1 MEGVQLKRKVT
12 LRRKEKPAEFTF
24 TGLLKVKLLWQSS
37 TDLDL
42 CLFFKK
48 KDGEVGGVFSSAF
61 RQKKSDLGSLTEFPY
76 MLHKGDEAEPE
87 AGGESVEQIN
97 IANLNEID
105 TAYVCV
111 LNYGKAIEG
120 EEVNFAH
127 DSGRIEIQSDNGDYF
142 EVVIDAEQ
150 QGHVYHVCSIKNNE
164 GENSVMNEGV
174 VMDLGTAFDKIPG
187 FSLICGNYS
196 AIV

>member
-1 MEGVQLKRKVT
+1 MYGVQLKRKVT
-12 LRRKEKPAEFTF
+12 LRIKEKPAEFTF
-24 TGLLKVKLLWQSS
+24 SGLLKVKLLWQSS

-42 CLFFKK
+42 CMFFKK

-61 RQKKSDLGSLTEFPY
+61 RQKKSDLGSLTEFPF

-97 IANLNEID
+97 VASLNDID

-111 LNYGKAIEG
+111 LNYSKAIDG
-120 EEVNFAH
+120 EEVNFAQ
-127 DSGRIEIQSDNGDYF
+127 DSGRVEIQSDNGDYF
-142 EVVIDAEQ
+142 EVVIDAEE
-150 QGHVYHVCSIKNNE
+150 QGHVYNVCSIKNNN

-174 VMDLGTAFDKIPG
+174 VMDLSTAFDKIPG
-187 FSLICGNYS
+187 FSLICE
-196 AIV
+196 

>member
-120 EEVNFAH
+120 EEVKFAH

-187 FSLICGNYS
+187 FSLICE
-196 AIV
+196 

>member
-42 CLFFKK
+42 CIFFKK

-105 TAYVCV
+105 TAYICV
-111 LNYGKAIEG
+111 LNYCKAIEG

-127 DSGRIEIQSDNGDYF
+127 DSGRIEIMSDNGDYF

-150 QGHVYHVCSIKNNE
+150 QGHVYHVCSIKNHE

-187 FSLICGNYS
+187 FSLICE
-196 AIV
+196 

>member
-42 CLFFKK
+42 CIFFKK

-105 TAYVCV
+105 TAYICV
-111 LNYGKAIEG
+111 LNYGKAIKG

-127 DSGRIEIQSDNGDYF
+127 DSGRIEIMSDNGDYF

-150 QGHVYHVCSIKNNE
+150 QGHVYHVCSIKNHE

-187 FSLICGNYS
+187 FSLICE
-196 AIV
+196 

>member
-42 CLFFKK
+42 CIFFKK
-48 KDGEVGGVFSSAF
+48 KDGDVGGVFSSAF
-61 RQKKSDLGSLTEFPY
+61 RQRKSDLGSLTEFPY
-76 MLHKGDEAEPE
+76 MLHKGDKAEPE

-105 TAYVCV
+105 TAYICV

-127 DSGRIEIQSDNGDYF
+127 DSGRIEIMSDNGDYF

-150 QGHVYHVCSIKNNE
+150 QGHVYHVCSIKNHE

-187 FSLICGNYS
+187 FSLICE
-196 AIV
+196 

>member
-1 MEGVQLKRKVT
+1 MEGIQLKRKVT

-42 CLFFKK
+42 CIFFKK
-48 KDGEVGGVFSSAF
+48 KDGDVGGVFSSAF
-61 RQKKSDLGSLTEFPY
+61 RQRKSDLGSLTEFPY

-105 TAYVCV
+105 TAYICV

-127 DSGRIEIQSDNGDYF
+127 DSGRIEIMSDNGDYF

-150 QGHVYHVCSIKNNE
+150 QGHVYHVCSIKNHK

-174 VMDLGTAFDKIPG
+174 VMDIGTAFDKIPG
-187 FSLICGNYS
+187 FSLICE
-196 AIV
+196 

>member
-12 LRRKEKPAEFTF
+12 LRRKEKPTEFTF

-42 CLFFKK
+42 CIFFKK
-48 KDGEVGGVFSSAF
+48 KDGDVGGVFSSAF
-61 RQKKSDLGSLTEFPY
+61 RQRKSDLGSLTEFPY

-105 TAYVCV
+105 TAYICV

-127 DSGRIEIQSDNGDYF
+127 DSGRIEIMSDNGDYF

-150 QGHVYHVCSIKNNE
+150 QGHVYHVCSIKNHE

-187 FSLICGNYS
+187 FSLICE
-196 AIV
+196 

>member
-1 MEGVQLKRKVT
+1 MAEVQLKRKVV

-61 RQKKSDLGSLTEFPY
+61 RQKKSDLGSLDAFPY
-76 MLHKGDEAEPE
+76 MLHKGDEPEPAE
-87 AGGESVEQIN
+87 GGESVEQIN
-97 IANLNEID
+97 VASLNDID

-111 LNYGKAIEG
+111 LNYSKAIDG
-120 EEVNFAH
+120 EEVNFAQ
-127 DSGRIEIQSDNGDYF
+127 DSGRVEIKSDSGDYF
-142 EVVIDAEQ
+142 EVTIDSET
-150 QGHVYHVCSIKNNE
+150 QGHVYSVCSIKNNN
-164 GENSVMNEGV
+164 GENSVMNEGE

-187 FSLICGNYS
+187 FAMICE
-196 AIV
+196 

>member
-24 TGLLKVKLLWQSS
+24 SGLLKVKLLWQSS

-42 CLFFKK
+42 CIFFKK

-61 RQKKSDLGSLTEFPY
+61 RQKKSDLGSLTEFPF
-76 MLHKGDEAEPE
+76 MLHKGDEAEPGN
-87 AGGESVEQIN
+87 GGESVEQIN
-97 IANLNEID
+97 VASLNEID

-111 LNYGKAIEG
+111 LNYSKAIDG
-120 EEVNFAH
+120 EEVSFSQ
-127 DSGRIEIQSDNGDYF
+127 DSGRVEIQSDNGDYF
-142 EVVIDAEQ
+142 EVLVDASE
-150 QGHVYHVCSIKNNE
+150 QGHVYNVCSIKNND
-164 GENSVMNEGV
+164 GVNSVMNESV

-187 FSLICGNYS
+187 FSLICE
-196 AIV
+196 

>member
-42 CLFFKK
+42 CIFFKR

-61 RQKKSDLGSLTEFPY
+61 RQKRSDLGSLTEFPY

-87 AGGESVEQIN
+87 AGDESVEQVN
-97 IANLNEID
+97 IANLNDIE

-111 LNYGKAIEG
+111 LNYGKAIDG
-120 EEVNFAH
+120 EEINFAQ
-127 DSGRIEIQSDNGDYF
+127 DFGRVEIMSDNGDYF
-142 EVVIDAEQ
+142 EIIIDAEQ
-150 QGHVYHVCSIKNNE
+150 QGHVYHVCSIKNQD

-187 FSLICGNYS
+187 FSLICE
-196 AIV
+196 

>member
-42 CLFFKK
+42 CLFVKK

-187 FSLICGNYS
+187 FSLICE
-196 AIV
+196 

>member
-120 EEVNFAH
+120 EEVNSRMILVVLRFRVTMETILRLLSMQNNRDTFIMFAQL
-127 DSGRIEIQSDNGDYF
+127 RIMK
-142 EVVIDAEQ
+142 A
-150 QGHVYHVCSIKNNE
+150 KT
-164 GENSVMNEGV
+164 
-174 VMDLGTAFDKIPG
+174 L
-187 FSLICGNYS
+187 
-196 AIV
+196 

>member
-24 TGLLKVKLLWQSS
+24 TGLLKVKLLWKSS

-42 CLFFKK
+42 CIFFKK
-48 KDGEVGGVFSSAF
+48 KDGEAGGVFSSAF

-97 IANLNEID
+97 IANLNEVD

-111 LNYGKAIEG
+111 LNYSKAVDG
-120 EEVNFAH
+120 EEINFSQ
-127 DSGRIEIQSDNGDYF
+127 DSGRVEIQSDSGDYF
-142 EVVIDAEQ
+142 EVVIDSDQ
-150 QGHVYHVCSIKNNE
+150 PGHVYHVCSIKNKD
-164 GENSVMNEGV
+164 GENSVTNEGV

-187 FSLICGNYS
+187 FSLICE
-196 AIV
+196 

>member
-42 CLFFKK
+42 CIFFKK
-48 KDGEVGGVFSSAF
+48 KDGDVGGVFSSAF
-61 RQKKSDLGSLTEFPY
+61 RQRKSDLGSLTEFPY

-105 TAYVCV
+105 TAYICV

-120 EEVNFAH
+120 KEVNFAH
-127 DSGRIEIQSDNGDYF
+127 DSGRIEIMSDNGDYF

-150 QGHVYHVCSIKNNE
+150 QGHVYHVCSIKNHE

-187 FSLICGNYS
+187 FSLICE
-196 AIV
+196 

>member
-42 CLFFKK
+42 CIFFKK

-105 TAYVCV
+105 TAYICV
-111 LNYGKAIEG
+111 LNYGKSIEG

-127 DSGRIEIQSDNGDYF
+127 DSGRIEIMSDNGDYF

-150 QGHVYHVCSIKNNE
+150 QGHVYHVCSIKNHE

-187 FSLICGNYS
+187 FSLICE
-196 AIV
+196 